1 MFMIKEKQGKIL
13 VNFARKTIK
22 KFLTGKKITVPSN
35 YYEVFEEK
43 RGVFVTLEE
52 YPSGDLRGCIGLPYP
67 EKTLIKSV
75 EDAAI
80 SASRDPRFPP
90 LDIKELDK
98 ITVEVSVLT
107 EPEKIEFEI
116 PEQLLKKIKVGED
129 GLILKKDF
137 RSGLFLPQV
146 WEKLPDKKEFLEN
159 LSYKAGLKNP
169 DAWKSA
175 DIFKFQVQAF
185 KEKEPGK
192 I

>member
-1 MFMIKEKQGKIL
+1 MIKEKQGKIL